1 MTITKAVNC
10 RVILVVF
17 QSQDLFDILN
27 FHVLYDL
34 VMAGFPHVEKLAPQ
48 GKDAIVVPPDYAETR
63 DGQSLG
69 GISFGQDERAVF
81 CIPPAS
87 VVGILQFNNTG
98 NSESVS
104 AGLANNEGADRDRFV
119 PSDFLRIW
127 SCLNFAQLSTL
138 SMIPDFETG
147 NQHYTKWLP
156 ICAPFLTNS
165 SESSHFEPKAE
176 LFSVNVSFVC
186 ESNAGF
192 SIMALTKIHI

>member
-17 QSQDLFDILN
+17 QSQDLFDMLN
-27 FHVLYDL
+27 FDILYDL
-34 VMAGFPHVEKLAPQ
+34 VMAGFPHVEKLASQ
-48 GKDAIVVPPDYAETR
+48 GEDAIVVAPDDAETR

-87 VVGILQFNNTG
+87 VVGILQFDDTG
-98 NSESVS
+98 NSEYVS
-104 AGLANNEGADRDRFV
+104 AGLANNEGADRERFV

-138 SMIPDFETG
+138 SMIPDFETV
-147 NQHYTKWLP
+147 
-156 ICAPFLTNS
+156 
-165 SESSHFEPKAE
+165 ES
-176 LFSVNVSFVC
+176 
-186 ESNAGF
+186 
-192 SIMALTKIHI
+192 ALHGVTPDLRTLLDEFFGKLAL